1 MAEIILIILVL
12 AVSRAF
18 FVMLR
23 CPNCKTLKS
32 IVSLKKKKELDE
44 DGKEQMNCKVCNYSW
59 KRFHLLGGVEG
70 GGGGDGGFGGLI
82 LSQ

>member
-1 MAEIILIILVL
+1 MGEIILIILVL

-32 IVSLKKKKELDE
+32 IVSQKKMKGMDE
-44 DGKEQMNCKVCNYSW
+44 DGRELIHCKACNYSW
-59 KRFHLLGGVEG
+59 KRFSMPYSHSGRG
-70 GGGGDGGFGGLI
+70 
-82 LSQ
+82 

>member
-1 MAEIILIILVL
+1 MAEIILAILIL
-12 AVSRAF
+12 AVLRAF

-23 CPNCKTLKS
+23 CPNCKTVRS

-59 KRFHLLGGVEG
+59 KRLPMDVHGGNG
-70 GGGGDGGFGGLI
+70 G
-82 LSQ
+82 

>member
-1 MAEIILIILVL
+1 MGKEILMVEIILVVL
-12 AVSRAF
+12 IFVISKVF

-23 CPNCKTLKS
+23 CPNCKTVRS

-59 KRFHLLGGVEG
+59 KRFHLLT
-70 GGGGDGGFGGLI
+70 GGGDGGGSDGGFG
-82 LSQ
+82 